1 LAALAV
7 SMLAA
12 RLAYSQQTVGATFGD
27 VIKMPGGTPS
37 DIVLDESRQRLYLIN
52 NTTSLVYIFNYTTNQ
67 IVGTMG
73 VGKTPLAGAMSM
85 DNNWLYVTSSGNSTL
100 NVIDLTRGLVTQ
112 TVALT
117 SAPQGVEVGADG
129 RALIS
134 MVGTGVVSGVPQGT
148 LAVYDQ
154 NQASGSQVQYVNV
167 PALPTTPAPL
177 PAPTLTRP
185 TTTFSGKL
193 LRTPDGQH
201 IVGVIT
207 PTSSTTY
214 VFVYEV
220 ASGVV
225 LQNRTISGAS
235 SVLSMAPDG
244 SRFMAGFTMFDINTL
259 AIVGQ
264 QNNANAPFSFT
275 GAVNTLQ
282 NIGGSVFS
290 PDGSTLYSAFNTA
303 ATSTPPPPSQSSTLL
318 VNDPTNLAIRL
329 GIKLPESIVA
339 KMVMTADGSQAWG
352 LSDSGLVH
360 MPLGNLYDYPILSP
374 QTTEVFL
381 AMDDCNRGVAT
392 GALQINN
399 LGKGKLTFSVATN
412 LGSALVYS
420 QTSGLAPATITFSME
435 PGRSGVVRQGG
446 TNIWTGAGTSQG
458 TPFNVTLSSPEAINI
473 PNMIRVYMNYRQSDQ
488 RGVIFPVPTVPNN
501 SPAGTTGNT
510 AGNEGLQ
517 DILLD
522 EARHRLYI
530 TNSGYN
536 RIEVFDTQQQVFLSP
551 IPVGQMP
558 HQMAMGTDG
567 NTLYVGNTGGE
578 SIGIVDLNAQQVTGG
593 VIFPPVPRSGTSN
606 GIYPRSLAMG
616 LVGLQFLMSNGTQWE
631 VIGNTALPRP
641 ADSVT
646 PVTLSTCPAC
656 GMIATPDNLYIL
668 TLSGNG
674 TAYVYDAMA
683 DTYVASRLL
692 IPAPIEGYYGV
703 LAAGLDANYFLVNGL
718 ILNTSLTTLGGS
730 AAPGAT
736 TTTTTTPG
744 GAPPTATIVNTG
756 NRNVAAVA
764 PLNDHAFLWLTTP
777 VRQSITTATRDDSRT
792 TLQTIDLNAGAV
804 SLVGPVP
811 ENPVV
816 SVFGTTRFNTNPRTM
831 VVDSAGTTA
840 YAITISG
847 LSVISLAQAGS
858 NTQPAI
864 ATGANAVVNASSA
877 GGAITPGSFV
887 TITGNNLAST
897 ATASTLPPP
906 TVLGGSCVTFGDIA
920 LPLLSTSSGQIQ
932 AQVPVTMLPGTQ
944 VVEVRSLATAQ
955 DSAPVVITVKA
966 AGN

>member
-1 LAALAV
+1 MNSRIWLCLAA
-7 SMLAA
+7 AA

-27 VIKMPGGTPS
+27 VVKLPGGTPS
-37 DIVLDESRQRLYLIN
+37 DIVLDEARQQLYLVN

-67 IVGTMG
+67 IVGTIS

-85 DNNWLYVTSSGNSTL
+85 DGNWLYVTSSGNSTL
-100 NVIDLTRGLVTQ
+100 NVIDLNRDLVTQ

-154 NQASGSQVQYVNV
+154 NQSAGSQVQYVNV

-259 AIVGQ
+259 AIIGQ

-282 NIGGSVFS
+282 NVGGSIFS

-318 VNDPTNLAIRL
+318 VNDPANLAIRL

-339 KMVMTADGSQAWG
+339 KMVMTGDGSQAWG

-360 MPLGNLYDYPILSP
+360 MPLGNLYNYPILAP

-381 AMDDCNRGVAT
+381 AMDDCDLGVAT
-392 GALQINN
+392 GTLQINN

-412 LGSALVYS
+412 VGSALVYS
-420 QTSGLAPATITFSME
+420 QTSGVAPASITFSME

-458 TPFNVTLSSPEAINI
+458 VPLNVTLSSPEAINI

-488 RGVIFPVPTVPNN
+488 RGVIYPVPTMPNN

-517 DILLD
+517 DIVLD
-522 EARHRLYI
+522 EARNRLYI

-536 RIEVFDTQQQVFLSP
+536 RIEVFDTQQQVFLNP

-578 SIGIVDLNAQQVTGG
+578 SISIVDLNGEQVTGS
-593 VIFPPVPRSGTSN
+593 VVFPPVPRSGTSN

-616 LVGLQFLMSNGTQWE
+616 LVGLEFLMSDGSQWE
-631 VIGNTALPRP
+631 VVGNTALPRP
-641 ADSVT
+641 ANSVT

-674 TAYVYDAMA
+674 TAYVYDSMA

-703 LAAGLDANYFLVNGL
+703 LGAGLDANYFLVNGL

-736 TTTTTTPG
+736 TTTTAG

-764 PLNDHAFLWLTTP
+764 PLNDHQFLWLTTP

-816 SVFGTTRFNTNPRTM
+816 SVFGTTRFNTNPRMM

-847 LSVISLAQAGS
+847 LSVISLAPAGN

-864 ATGANAVVNASSA
+864 STGASAVVNSSSA
-877 GGAITPGSFV
+877 GAAITPGSFV
-887 TITGNNLAST
+887 TITGKNLAAT

-955 DSAPVVITVKA
+955 DSAPVLITVKA